1 MSTFEKKISD
11 FDLNL
16 LIGSTAEATQV
27 DYDGRMAWNFIIP
40 GFYSV
45 TNVANT
51 DLRIGQSMMRK
62 RLVGAYGEFR
72 ASYRD
77 FAYLTVSGRRS
88 EEHTSE
94 LQSRGHLV
102 CRLL

>member
-1 MSTFEKKISD
+1 MSSFEKKISD

-16 LIGSTAEATQV
+16 LLGTTAEATQV
-27 DYDGRMAWNFIIP
+27 DYNGRMAWNFIIP

-77 FAYLTVSGRRS
+77 FAYLTVSGRNDWTRS
-88 EEHTSE
+88 EEHTTE
-94 LQSRGHLV
+94 LK
-102 CRLL
+102 